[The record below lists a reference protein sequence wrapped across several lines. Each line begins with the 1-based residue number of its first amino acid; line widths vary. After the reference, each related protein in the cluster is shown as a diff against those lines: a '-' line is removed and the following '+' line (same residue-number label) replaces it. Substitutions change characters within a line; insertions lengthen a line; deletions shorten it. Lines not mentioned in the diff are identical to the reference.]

1 MPVTSGR
8 PGAVESPLSRWAD
21 GNISAISPHSY
32 SSRVSYGYRSPERD
46 DVETSP
52 RLHLRRS
59 PSGSLSNSDD
69 RSVRGSY
76 EQGSADVDAEFTMEE
91 TSGLRRLRIDDGLS
105 RHDAHPPVV
114 SAGQKRRASSPPRDD
129 TPPSLHTVGSASD
142 LYRRRESAA
151 RASPAPHFHSSH
163 GSVSSTA
170 SGPRSNSYASTL
182 SLAASSITTMSSYGR
197 LSPGG
202 LSPGGLSPRSSDG
215 NDSPYITTISLAA
228 SPRATL
234 SSPHQRNFPESRPL
248 MTTRKSNEGIPHHPK
263 HPNSS
268 KLQGL
273 YICECCP
280 KKPKKFETEGEL
292 K

>member
-1 MPVTSGR
+1 MPVLSGR
-8 PGAVESPLSRWAD
+8 PGAVESPISRWAD
-21 GNISAISPHSY
+21 GGVSAISPHSHY
-32 SSRVSYGYRSPERD
+32 PRSSYGYRSPERED
-46 DVETSP
+46 LERSP
-52 RLHLRRS
+52 RPYVRRS

-69 RSVRGSY
+69 RSVRGSH
-76 EQGSADVDAEFTMEE
+76 EQSSAEVEAEFPMEE
-91 TSGLRRLRIDDGLS
+91 TSGLRRLRIDDNSS
-105 RHDAHPPVV
+105 RHDSHSPLV
-114 SAGQKRRASSPPRDD
+114 SIGQKRRASSPPRDE

-163 GSVSSTA
+163 GSISSTA

-202 LSPGGLSPRSSDG
+202 LSPGGLSPRSSDS

-228 SPRATL
+228 SPHTSL
-234 SSPHQRNFPESRPL
+234 SSPHQRNFTEGRPL
-248 MTTRKSNEGIPHHPK
+248 MTARKSTDVITHHSK
-263 HPNSS
+263 HPSPS
-268 KLQGL
+268 KLQGI
-273 YICECCP
+273 YVCECCP
-280 KKPKKFETEGEL
+280 KKPKKFETEEDL